1 MIQHFKFKP
10 LYNSK
15 LPGWQ
20 LNFYNKSIYYE
31 VIYNSDGSLTC
42 VSPKDMVLD
51 EPLEKEIQALMAFH
65 VYD

>member
-10 LYNSK
+10 LYNAQ

-20 LNFYNKSIYYE
+20 LNFYNARTYYE
-31 VIYNSDGSLTC
+31 VIYNADGSLTC
-42 VSPKDMVLD
+42 ITPTNAVID
-51 EPLEKEIQALMAFH
+51 EQLAQEIQALMAFH